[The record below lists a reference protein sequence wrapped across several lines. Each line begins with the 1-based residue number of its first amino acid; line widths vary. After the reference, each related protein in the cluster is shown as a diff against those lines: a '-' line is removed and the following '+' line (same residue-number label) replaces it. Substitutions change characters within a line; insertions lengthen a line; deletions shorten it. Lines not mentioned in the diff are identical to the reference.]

1 MQGCGSPAVDD
12 NDGMAKGSIMLVE
25 IGGGLNPH
33 PRATVIIDPIHPLA
47 APAQRAQDGPWSY
60 SPAAVEELGNGRAAA
75 DRGDAHAILPN
86 GSADEVFASHV
97 MEHIPRGDELVST
110 MNEAWRV
117 LRPGGFFTLLMP
129 LVGFTEPR
137 RSRGRLVATWQPY
150 ADPSHVNFWWLPE
163 AVLYFCEGPFK
174 AAADYGIRPWMP
186 LGDFVPEK
194 RVAGVLRAD
203 PAYSFW
209 SVRYGWEG
217 VVRIMKP
224 SAGSVE
230 Q

>member
-1 MQGCGSPAVDD
+1 
-12 NDGMAKGSIMLVE
+12 MASKAPKERSIMLIE

-33 PRATVIIDPIHPLA
+33 PAAAIIIDPIHPLA
-47 APAQRAQDGPWSY
+47 APAQRAQDGPWMY
-60 SPAAVEELGNGRAAA
+60 MPKVAARQKGWMAASERENEYA
-75 DRGDAHAILPN
+75 TLPD
-86 GSADEVFASHV
+86 GCADEVYGSHV
-97 MEHIPRGDELVST
+97 MEHIPRGGELIST

-117 LRPGGFFTLLMP
+117 LRPGGCFTFLTP

-163 AVLYFCEGPFK
+163 AVLYFCEGTFK
-174 AAADYGIRPWMP
+174 AAADYGVKTWMP

-194 RVAGVLRAD
+194 RVTDAMQAV

-224 SAGSVE
+224 ATGSCE
-230 Q
+230 P